1 MQQPSASTAT
11 HTIEL
16 ALRSASELFESSPP
30 LGQGDHVVRH
40 DLEAFL
46 MEQLEGVR
54 RTAQVKL
61 KLVLPPNEIKPAQDI
76 VPALRAGFAS
86 RSAEE
91 QRGLRE
97 IFRQGRTAAA
107 IGFVF
112 LVLVNAIGEGIRA
125 TFESRIPI
133 GIANGLEIFGWVAM
147 WRPAELLLY
156 DWLPVRRKRNDLQR
170 LANMEVE
177 FSPSV

>member
-1 MQQPSASTAT
+1 M
-11 HTIEL
+11 
-16 ALRSASELFESSPP
+16 
-30 LGQGDHVVRH
+30 
-40 DLEAFL
+40 
-46 MEQLEGVR
+46 
-54 RTAQVKL
+54 KL
-61 KLVLPPNEIKPAQDI
+61 KLVLPPDQIKCAQELL
-76 VPALRAGFAS
+76 PALRTGFAS

-91 QRGLRE
+91 QGRLRQ
-97 IFRQGRTAAA
+97 IFRQGRIAAA

-156 DWLPVRRKRNDLQR
+156 DWLPVRRRRNDLQR

-177 FSPSV
+177 FCAAT